1 MKGSRILGFEI
12 SSPKELSLEPRNP
25 RTLDPLVEE
34 FMKRWLAVELSI
46 PKEFGEAV
54 SNFLIEQG
62 ATGIEELEA
71 DLKQERLRAYFPQ
84 DGKEAR
90 ILYALRHYLKSL
102 EKMAPDIPRAQIK
115 TASLPEQDWGENWKR
130 FFKPVQ
136 VTPRFVVKPPWSK
149 IRLKRGQ
156 SSIDITPGMAFGTGT
171 HATTLLS
178 IQALEERL
186 KRKGLSVLDV
196 GTGSGILSV
205 IAAKLAAKEVWGI
218 DIDGVAVEN
227 ARENVE
233 KNRVSAIVK
242 IRKGSIGDLHKKF
255 DVVVANIDLKSLR
268 RIRRP
273 LISHLKK
280 QGFLILSGIL
290 EQEKE
295 RIRLHYLG
303 TKSLRWIKTTQK
315 GEWVCLTFKKK

>member
-1 MKGSRILGFEI
+1 
-12 SSPKELSLEPRNP
+12 
-25 RTLDPLVEE
+25 
-34 FMKRWLAVELSI
+34 MKRWLVVELSI
-46 PKEFGEAV
+46 AKEFGEAV

-62 ATGIEELEA
+62 AAGIEEIEG
-71 DLKQERLRAYFPQ
+71 DFKRETLRTYFPQ
-84 DGKEAR
+84 DGEER
-90 ILYALRHYLKSL
+90 RVLYVLRRYLKSL
-102 EKMAPDIPRAQIK
+102 EKISPEIPHTQTR
-115 TASLPEQDWGENWKR
+115 TASLPEQDWAENWKR

-156 SSIDITPGMAFGTGT
+156 SSIDINPGMAFGTGT
-171 HATTLLS
+171 HATTHLS
-178 IQALEERL
+178 IRALEERL
-186 KRKGLSVLDV
+186 KKKGFSVLDV
-196 GTGSGILSV
+196 GTGSGILSI
-205 IAAKLAAKEVWGI
+205 IAAKLGVKEVCGI

-233 KNRVSAIVK
+233 RNHVSAIVK
-242 IRKGSIGDLHKKF
+242 IRKGSIGGLHKKF

-268 RIRRP
+268 RMRKP
-273 LISHLKK
+273 LLSHLKK
-280 QGFLILSGIL
+280 RGLLILSGIL

-303 TKSLRWIKTTQK
+303 TNFLRWIKTTQE

>member
-1 MKGSRILGFEI
+1 
-12 SSPKELSLEPRNP
+12 
-25 RTLDPLVEE
+25 
-34 FMKRWLAVELSI
+34 MKRWLVVELSI
-46 PKEFGEAV
+46 AKEFGEAV

-62 ATGIEELEA
+62 AAGIEEIGG
-71 DLKQERLRAYFPQ
+71 DLKRETLRTYFPQ
-84 DGKEAR
+84 DGEERR
-90 ILYALRHYLKSL
+90 ILYVLRRYLKSV
-102 EKMAPDIPRAQIK
+102 EKISPEIPHTQIR

-156 SSIDITPGMAFGTGT
+156 SSIDINPGMAFGTGT
-171 HATTLLS
+171 HATTHLS

-186 KRKGLSVLDV
+186 KKKGFSVLDV
-196 GTGSGILSV
+196 GTGSGILSI
-205 IAAKLAAKEVWGI
+205 IAAKLGTKEVCGI

-233 KNRVSAIVK
+233 RNHVSAIVK
-242 IRKGSIGDLHKKF
+242 IRKGSIGGLHKKF

-268 RIRRP
+268 RMRKP
-273 LISHLKK
+273 LLSHLKK
-280 QGFLILSGIL
+280 RGLLILSGIL

-303 TKSLRWIKTTQK
+303 TNFLRWIKTTQE